1 MKGIYWLKT
10 PDKADTENGKK
21 SRHMTC
27 KVCAIYKVVPRK
39 FTKYVCPECSEGT
52 KRLIHAIYASSYISG
67 DKVPQEVSV

>member
-27 KVCAIYKVVPRK
+27 KCHRKYLCNVVR
-39 FTKYVCPECSEGT
+39 EG
-52 KRLIHAIYASSYISG
+52 R
-67 DKVPQEVSV
+67 